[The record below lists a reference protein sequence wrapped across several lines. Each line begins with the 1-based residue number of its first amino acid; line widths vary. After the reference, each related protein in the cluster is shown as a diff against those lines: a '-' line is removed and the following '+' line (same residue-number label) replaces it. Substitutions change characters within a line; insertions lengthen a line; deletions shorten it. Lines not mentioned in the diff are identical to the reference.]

1 MVMKKLLLTTAILI
15 GLTSVTNAGI
25 FKDDVESI
33 LKDLDKTST
42 KCYNTIM
49 NKDEHDNYTFKGT
62 DIFDSCEPLYDSF
75 SKMWLYFLDTDNAE
89 ELAGCTQGFLSQ
101 EWSTCS
107 IMSSQ
112 VSVKILSYVSIMQ
125 VELKDYTIADW
136 DMTGWNDDYTK
147 RLELLLD
154 TPLMKI
160 IDQNK
165 DLLSAGAVSWN

>member
-1 MVMKKLLLTTAILI
+1 
-15 GLTSVTNAGI
+15 
-25 FKDDVESI
+25 
-33 LKDLDKTST
+33 
-42 KCYNTIM
+42 M

-165 DLLSAGAVSWN
+165 DLLSPGAVSWN